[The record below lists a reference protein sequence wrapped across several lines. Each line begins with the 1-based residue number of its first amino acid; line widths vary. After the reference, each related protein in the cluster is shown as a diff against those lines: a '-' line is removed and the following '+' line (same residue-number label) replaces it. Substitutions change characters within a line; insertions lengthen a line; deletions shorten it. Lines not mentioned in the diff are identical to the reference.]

1 MKVIAAIN
9 GTVTAESMAF
19 YALKYAQVQNL
30 TLVLLHIKN
39 PKDSISDVE
48 LSMDRISTIAISNN
62 IQTEQVILKGSIN
75 RAIKNYLEDIFADII
90 FCSTRKNE
98 NFITNS
104 FSLQLTKMNLN
115 VDIAIVRVVKM
126 SNIRDLK
133 RVMLSIRED
142 KLSVKKFTFFS
153 SIVSA
158 YEADAEIYSVSSMS
172 RTELSR
178 VDMHE
183 ARERLSL
190 INYNLR
196 HYVKL
201 SHIMKYPLTIKHD
214 FTNNEAKSIF
224 THIVKSDAQLVII
237 GAKRLS
243 IKSFFKKEMPIE
255 KLMSEAS
262 VNTIAYYPK
271 ED

>member
-30 TLVLLHIKN
+30 TLVLLHIEN
-39 PKDSISDVE
+39 TKDDRSDVE
-48 LSMDRISTIAISNN
+48 LSMDRITTIAISQN
-62 IQTEQVILKGSIN
+62 IKTEQVILKGSVKW
-75 RAIKNYLEDIFADII
+75 AIKNYLANIFADIV
-90 FCSTRKNE
+90 FCSTRKDKS
-98 NFITNS
+98 FIRDS
-104 FSLQLTKMNLN
+104 FSLLLTKMNLS

-126 SNIRDLK
+126 SNIRDLN

-153 SIVSA
+153 TIISA
-158 YEADAEIYSVSSMS
+158 YKADGEIYSVSSMS
-172 RTELSR
+172 RAELSR
-178 VDMHE
+178 VDIHK
-183 ARERLSL
+183 ARERLSV

-196 HYVKL
+196 HYIKL
-201 SHIMKYPLTIKHD
+201 SRIMKYSLNIKHD

-224 THIVKSDAQLVII
+224 THIVKSNAQLVII

-243 IKSFFKKEMPIE
+243 VSSFFKKEMPIE
-255 KLMSEAS
+255 RLMRDAS
-262 VNTIAYYPK
+262 INTIAYYPK
-271 ED
+271 KD